1 MLFLTIFKNIV
12 LTSITD
18 DGIIMAKWK
27 DRLGDPAPLSENHS
41 QSKSNIEDLSQPL
54 EIRVKSDSGG
64 FLCAFFKK
72 GAASYEKTTMS
83 VQEISAQMGISL
95 PKAYEFVKKPGFST
109 IKVRTWILIP
119 VYAFLE

>member
-1 MLFLTIFKNIV
+1 MFYNLILFLTIFKNIM

-18 DGIIMAKWK
+18 DGIIMAKREN
-27 DRLGDPAPLSENHS
+27 RLGGPAPLSGNHS

-72 GAASYEKTTMS
+72 GAASYGKNK
-83 VQEISAQMGISL
+83 QL
-95 PKAYEFVKKPGFST
+95 
-109 IKVRTWILIP
+109 
-119 VYAFLE
+119 